1 MYESNR
7 RETWRKRKATR
18 RRRKTILFCTAAVLF
33 GALVM
38 GAIGK
43 GKSTATGAVVEKETA
58 SVPEILGTSDAA
70 LTAIYQES
78 TSAPKETGKPCV
90 VIDAGHGGE
99 ESPGAVFDGI
109 CEREVNLEIAKLVKD
124 MLEEKGYSVIM
135 TQTKNENVSL
145 KERVRIANEAD
156 AALFVSIH
164 QNSLDDDTITSGIET
179 WYDEG
184 KTDGSARLAQIIQS
198 CTTQATGAKD
208 RGLKTASDLVVIR
221 DTDMPSCLV
230 ETGFLSS
237 KQERRLL
244 TDPDY
249 QRKLA
254 EGIVEG
260 ILTYLAEDER
270 V

>member
-7 RETWRKRKATR
+7 RKLWKKRKTAR
-18 RRRKTILFCTAAVLF
+18 RRRKLLLFCLAAAFF

-43 GKSTATGAVVEKETA
+43 GKSRAVPAMIQKETVGIPEVLGPSDTAAA
-58 SVPEILGTSDAA
+58 SV
-70 LTAIYQES
+70 YQENA
-78 TSAPKETGKPCV
+78 SASKEAEKPCIV
-90 VIDAGHGGE
+90 LDAGHGGE
-99 ESPGAVFDGI
+99 ESPGAVFEGI
-109 CEREVNLEIAKLVKD
+109 CEREINLEIAWMVKD
-124 MLEEKGYSVIM
+124 ILEEKGYSVIM
-135 TQTKNENVSL
+135 TQTANDYVSL
-145 KERVRIANEAD
+145 NDRVEIANRAG
-156 AALFVSIH
+156 AAVFVSIH
-164 QNSLDDDTITSGIET
+164 QNSLDDDTVTTGIET

-184 KTDGSARLAQIIQS
+184 KTDGSARLAQLIQNS
-198 CTTQATGAKD
+198 TAQAAGAKD

-237 KQERRLL
+237 REERLQL

-254 EGIVEG
+254 RGIAEG
-260 ILTYLAEDER
+260 ILVYLAENR
-270 V
+270 